1 MPSQT
6 KPVWTFQ
13 EAVKITAERS
23 AAGLWLTLEDAHGR
37 QTILLSMD
45 EARLLLG
52 TVDHE
57 PAHKKELCVSGDSR
71 PFANVAY
78 LRAAE

>member
-1 MPSQT
+1 MPSP
-6 KPVWTFQ
+6 KMPIWTFQ
-13 EAVKITAERS
+13 EAVRITTERS
-23 AAGLWLTLEDAHGR
+23 AAGLWLTLEDKHGR
-37 QTILLSMD
+37 QTILLSMA
-45 EARLLLG
+45 EARSLFG